1 MVRIKFVPRPGD
13 KRGDHLFLAAILLAV
28 FIICIGYLTVFVIIY
43 RRKYRLSGMDNDNDT
58 DGENSNDTRLS
69 INTLSSQLSTK
80 KQNSV
85 EIEEMYY

>member
-43 RRKYRLSGMDNDNDT
+43 RRKYRLSGIDNDT
-58 DGENSNDTRLS
+58 DRESNKDTRLS
-69 INTLSSQLSTK
+69 IKTLSSQLSTN

>member
-43 RRKYRLSGMDNDNDT
+43 RRKYRLSGIDSDT
-58 DGENSNDTRLS
+58 DRESNKDTRLS
-69 INTLSSQLSTK
+69 IKTLSSQLSTN

>member
-1 MVRIKFVPRPGD
+1 
-13 KRGDHLFLAAILLAV
+13 
-28 FIICIGYLTVFVIIY
+28 
-43 RRKYRLSGMDNDNDT
+43 MDNDNDT

-85 EIEEMYY
+85 DIEEMYY